1 MLRRTLLSLLALLVL
16 LGGPA
21 PSATATDLTP
31 TPSATAPA
39 PPESVGI
46 RLVDVPVAAQAD
58 PRAHAYIIDR
68 LAPGTTI
75 HRRVEVQNNT
85 RTAQS
90 VRVYTGPA
98 AINAGS
104 FTVGGTGAAPT
115 DLTTWA
121 TVAPPRLELSPGQ
134 RTDAVVTLAV
144 PPDAAE
150 AESYGVVW
158 AEITSPAAP
167 GKSAQVSRVGVR
179 IYLAVGPG
187 NGPPAAFGVA
197 GLTAVRSPQG
207 DPMVTAM
214 VTNTGGRAV
223 DVSGNLTLTG
233 GPGGLT
239 LAPVPVARPVTLA
252 PGTSAEVTVVT
263 DRGVPPGPWD
273 ATLAL
278 RSGLTTGET
287 TGQLM
292 FPAAGQPPVV
302 AAPQPLPAPAPGT
315 PWIVVAAVGL
325 GLLLAIVLLLWWWV
339 RRRRQA
345 QDAQA

>member
-1 MLRRTLLSLLALLVL
+1 MLRRILLALLALVAL

-75 HRRVEVQNNT
+75 TRRVEVQNNT
-85 RTAQS
+85 LTAQS

-98 AINAGS
+98 AITAGV
-104 FTVGGTGAAPT
+104 FTVGATGAAPT
-115 DLTTWA
+115 ELTTWA
-121 TVAPPRLELSPGQ
+121 TVAPPRLELAPGQ
-134 RTDAVVTLAV
+134 RTDAVVTIAV

-167 GKSAQVSRVGVR
+167 GKSAEVSRVGVR

-187 NGPPAAFGVA
+187 NGPAAAFGVA
-197 GLTAVRSPQG
+197 GLTAGRSPQG
-207 DPMVTAM
+207 APMVTAL
-214 VTNTGGRAV
+214 VSNVGGRAV
-223 DVSGNLTLTG
+223 DVSGSLTLAG

-263 DRGVPPGPWD
+263 DRALPTGPWD

-278 RSGLTTGET
+278 HSGLTTGET
-287 TGQLM
+287 TGQLT
-292 FPAAGQPPVV
+292 FPAAGQPPIV
-302 AAPQPLPAPAPGT
+302 AAPQPQPAPGN
-315 PWIVVAAVGL
+315 PWIAVWAPGL
-325 GLLLAIVLLLWWWV
+325 ALFLIAGLLLWWWA

>member
-1 MLRRTLLSLLALLVL
+1 MLRRTLLALLALLVL
-16 LGGPA
+16 LGPPA
-21 PSATATDLTP
+21 PSATASAP
-31 TPSATAPA
+31 TPAGI
-39 PPESVGI
+39 GI

-58 PRAHAYIIDR
+58 PRAHAYITDR

-75 HRRVEVQNNT
+75 TRRVEVQNNT

-98 AINAGS
+98 AITAGV
-104 FTVGGTGAAPT
+104 FTVGATAAAPT
-115 DLTTWA
+115 DLTTWS
-121 TVAPPRLELSPGQ
+121 TVAPPQLEMAPGQ
-134 RTDAVVTLAV
+134 RTDAVVTIAV
-144 PPDAAE
+144 PANAPE
-150 AESYGVVW
+150 AEDYGVVW
-158 AEITSPAAP
+158 AEITSPASP
-167 GKSAQVSRVGVR
+167 GESAQVSRVGVR

-197 GLTAVRSPQG
+197 GLTAGRSPQG
-207 DPMVTAM
+207 NPMVAAM

-223 DVSGNLTLTG
+223 DVAGSLTLAG

-263 DRGVPPGPWD
+263 DRALPAGPWD

-278 RSGLTTGET
+278 HSGLTTGET
-287 TGQLM
+287 TGQVT
-292 FPAAGQPPVV
+292 FPAVGQPPII
-302 AAPQPLPAPAPGT
+302 AAPQPPPAPGT
-315 PWIVVAAVGL
+315 PWIAVVAVGL
-325 GLLLAIVLLLWWWV
+325 GLFLIAALLLWCWI